1 MNRNLLLA
9 LGMILIFIVTIGIL
23 FNVMP
28 SPHRPT
34 DYLVMGAIA
43 TLLCLL
49 LLYFV
54 LTRTTKRPAGK
65 PDPEA

>member
-1 MNRNLLLA
+1 MNHTLSLA
-9 LGMILIFIVTIGIL
+9 LGMILIFTVTIGIL
-23 FNVMP
+23 LNVMP

-54 LTRTTKRPAGK
+54 LTKTGKRPAGK